1 MTDRGRLVAL
11 TATILKFRIEL
22 SDVDRGV
29 YETLELRVAQHP
41 SETDA
46 FLVTRVLAF
55 ALESGPEGL
64 EMGRGVSTPE
74 DPAFWRR
81 SLTGTV
87 ELWVDIGNP
96 SPERLHRA
104 SKAAQAVAVYT
115 HKDAEMLQRRVAST
129 RVHRAEEIA
138 LFAVSA
144 ELIEPLAE
152 LLGRQNDWSVVR
164 TGPEVYVTAG
174 GQSIVGQ
181 VTRLPLV
188 SG

>member
-1 MTDRGRLVAL
+1 VAL
-11 TATILKFRIEL
+11 TATMMKFRLEV

-29 YETLELRVAQHP
+29 YETVELRVAQHP
-41 SETDA
+41 SESDA

-74 DPAFWRR
+74 DPAIWRR
-81 SLTGTV
+81 DPTGTI

-96 SPERLHRA
+96 STERLHRA
-104 SKAAQAVAVYT
+104 SKASRDVAVYT
-115 HKDAEMLQRRVAST
+115 HKDAELLQRKVAQT
-129 RVHRAEEIA
+129 RVYRAEDIA
-138 LFAVSA
+138 LYAVGP

-152 LLGRQNDWSVVR
+152 RLGRQNDWSVVR
-164 TGPEVYVTAG
+164 TGADVYVTAG
-174 GQSIVGQ
+174 GQAITGQIV
-181 VTRLPLV
+181 RLPLV

>member
-1 MTDRGRLVAL
+1 VAL
-11 TATILKFRIEL
+11 TATILKFRIQL

-46 FLVTRVLAF
+46 FLVTRVVAY

-74 DPAFWRR
+74 DPAIWRR
-81 SLTGTV
+81 DLTGTI
-87 ELWVDIGNP
+87 ELWVEVGNP

-115 HKDAEMLQRRVAST
+115 HKDAEMLQRRVAQA

-138 LFAVSA
+138 LYAVAS
-144 ELIEPLAE
+144 ELVDPLCE
-152 LLGRQNDWSVVR
+152 LLGRQNDWSIVR
-164 TGPEVYVTAG
+164 TGADVYVTVG
-174 GQSIVGQ
+174 ERSISGQI
-181 VTRLPLV
+181 TRMPLV
-188 SG
+188 SA